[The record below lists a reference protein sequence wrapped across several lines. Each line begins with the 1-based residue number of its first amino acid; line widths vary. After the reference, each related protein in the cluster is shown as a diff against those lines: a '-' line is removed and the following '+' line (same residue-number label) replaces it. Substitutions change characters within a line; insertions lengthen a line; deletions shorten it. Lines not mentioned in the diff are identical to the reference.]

1 MDSLVIL
8 SYGLASAAA
17 ATGAGTSAAAG
28 GTGTSAAGAITAAA
42 AALESINSAKLE
54 IAPVYVINYSVL
66 VLNGETP
73 VIVEHILETGSK
85 IKGKSTLCILSSRR
99 V

>member
-1 MDSLVIL
+1 MPIPSLLKHKIGIFVV
-8 SYGLASAAA
+8 
-17 ATGAGTSAAAG
+17 
-28 GTGTSAAGAITAAA
+28 AITAAA

-54 IAPVYVINYSVL
+54 IAPVYVVNYSVL

-85 IKGKSTLCILSSRR
+85 IKGKSALCILSSRR

>member
-8 SYGLASAAA
+8 SYGLAS
-17 ATGAGTSAAAG
+17 
-28 GTGTSAAGAITAAA
+28 AA

-85 IKGKSTLCILSSRR
+85 IKGKSALCILSSRR